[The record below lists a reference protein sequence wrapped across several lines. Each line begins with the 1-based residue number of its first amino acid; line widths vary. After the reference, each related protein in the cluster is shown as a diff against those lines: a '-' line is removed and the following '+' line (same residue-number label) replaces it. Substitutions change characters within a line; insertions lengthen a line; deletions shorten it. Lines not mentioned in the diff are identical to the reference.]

1 LEYGRL
7 EKKLWE
13 ESIWGI
19 VRSTFIIGSQ
29 MGTAEPINGNNGQ
42 SKRAWLQK
50 VKRKIEME
58 LHAIE
63 LNKPLETAKEWEK
76 MLM

>member
-1 LEYGRL
+1 
-7 EKKLWE
+7 
-13 ESIWGI
+13 
-19 VRSTFIIGSQ
+19 